1 MIIQKA
7 LPIIYWFVAVS
18 VTVATFDRGGKDE
31 RAGAIALLLASIASA
46 LAAWTVPVMQRL
58 APIQTMIFLIDV
70 LLFCWF
76 VWLALR
82 SERFWS
88 LWATAF
94 SLIVVATHIAHFAT
108 PAIIPRAYI
117 LAQGFW
123 AYPTWLV
130 IALGTLHRPRSRR
143 STAG

>member
-18 VTVATFDRGGKDE
+18 VTVAAIERGGKDE
-31 RAGAIALLLASIASA
+31 RAGAIALFLASIASA
-46 LAAWTVPVMQRL
+46 LAVWTVPVVQRL
-58 APIQTMIFLIDV
+58 APVQTTIFLIDV

-76 VWLALR
+76 LWLALG
-82 SERFWS
+82 SGRFWP

-94 SLIVVATHIAHFAT
+94 SLIVVATHVAHFAT
-108 PAIIPRAYI
+108 PAIVPRAYI

-130 IALGTLHRPRSRR
+130 IALGTLHRPHSRR
-143 STAG
+143 FTAG